1 MKFKKLAFLLLSIT
15 FCLSCQET
23 KKEDLDQLNGYW
35 EIKKV
40 KQKNGKE
47 TVFKFNETVDFI
59 EFENNQG
66 IRTKVKPSLQG
77 DFKATKDAESFT
89 ITKEN
94 DQWIFHY
101 KTAMDEWQETLLR
114 LDEDE
119 FQVQNDREIIYTYQ
133 RFNGYLD
140 GTK

>member
-1 MKFKKLAFLLLSIT
+1 MCGLSGIIVKNKIKDLSLKDKL
-15 FCLSCQET
+15 T
-23 KKEDLDQLNGYW
+23 KMTKIISHRGPDQAG
-35 EIKKV
+35 
-40 KQKNGKE
+40 
-47 TVFKFNETVDFI
+47 FI
-59 EFENNQG
+59 EFENNKG

-101 KTAMDEWQETLLR
+101 KTAMDEWQETLLH

>member
-1 MKFKKLAFLLLSIT
+1 M
-15 FCLSCQET
+15 
-23 KKEDLDQLNGYW
+23 
-35 EIKKV
+35 
-40 KQKNGKE
+40 
-47 TVFKFNETVDFI
+47 
-59 EFENNQG
+59 
-66 IRTKVKPSLQG
+66 QG